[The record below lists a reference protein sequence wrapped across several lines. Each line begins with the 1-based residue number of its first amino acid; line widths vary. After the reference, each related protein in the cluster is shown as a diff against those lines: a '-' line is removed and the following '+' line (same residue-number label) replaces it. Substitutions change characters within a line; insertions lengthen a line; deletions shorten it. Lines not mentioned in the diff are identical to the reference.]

1 MKLNFMNQSFIVLTA
16 IILSL
21 ALLGGYIATSLKQYI
36 VIGYIL
42 IGVLIGSIFT
52 SITHSQNY
60 ISTLASIGVALLIFL
75 NGTEFSLERI
85 KNYRK
90 IIVLGSILQTIFVS
104 IIMTFLIYILH
115 FKFISAI
122 TVGIALSMSSTVIV
136 SKVLKD
142 LDRNYS
148 QIGEITISWLM
159 IQDLLT
165 IPIII
170 FFNSTLPTHHIIFPI
185 IIAILKSVV
194 ILIVI
199 YYLGSAIIPYALEK
213 IAQTEIRELLVLS
226 VIAILFV
233 IISIAS
239 VLGISTIVAAFI
251 AGLII
256 SKSLLHHQI
265 SQEIKPFKDL
275 FSVFFFILI
284 GTVTPVTFVIGHIFQ
299 IILAVIFLI
308 VVKTVITFIIL
319 KFAKLHSNIA
329 FNISSNIMQ
338 AGEFSFVIGTVA
350 LSSHFIGDNAYYL
363 LLAVTIIT
371 MILTPFTIQNDI
383 KIYQTLRDFTKRTL
397 PILYKY
403 IFDKD
408 QELADL
414 ELRHPGIIIVGYGR
428 VGKHTVEIL
437 RSNHMKTTVIDFNQ
451 NLINAQKKKDKT
463 INFIYGEADSIEII
477 KSSGIEHA
485 KILIL
490 TTPDIETNY
499 KIVQIVKNL
508 NTNVK
513 IIARSHLPKHKEIL
527 KNFGVEHI
535 VEPEKEAA
543 LSIVHILLQ
552 YLGKNRR
559 EINAI
564 LQRNELQD

>member
-1 MKLNFMNQSFIVLTA
+1 MDQSFIILTA

-42 IGVLIGSIFT
+42 MGVLIGSIFT

-60 ISTLASIGVALLIFL
+60 ISILASIGVTLLIFL

-90 IIVLGSILQTIFVS
+90 VIVWGSIIQTIFVS
-104 IIMTFLIYILH
+104 IIMTFLIHILH
-115 FKFISAI
+115 LKFISAI
-122 TVGIALSMSSTVIV
+122 TIGIALSMSSTVIV

-165 IPIII
+165 IPVII
-170 FFNSTLPTHHIIFPI
+170 FFNSNLPTHYIIFPI

-194 ILIVI
+194 ILIII
-199 YYLGSAIIPYALEK
+199 YYLGSAIIPYALDK

-226 VIAILFV
+226 VIAILFI

-239 VLGISTIVAAFI
+239 LFGISTIVAAFI

-284 GTVTPVTFVIGHIFQ
+284 GTVTPITFVIGHIFQ

-308 VVKTVITFIIL
+308 VVKTIITFAIL
-319 KFAKLHSNIA
+319 KFAKFHSNMA
-329 FNISSNIMQ
+329 FNISSNVMQ

-371 MILTPFTIQNDI
+371 MILTPFTIQNDV
-383 KIYQTLRDFTKRTL
+383 KIYQTLRDFTKRIL

-408 QELADL
+408 QELADH
-414 ELRHPGIIIVGYGR
+414 ELKHPGIIIVGYGR
-428 VGKHTVEIL
+428 VGKHTAEIL

-463 INFIYGEADSIEII
+463 ISFIYGEADSIEII

-527 KNFGVEHI
+527 KSFGVEHI
-535 VEPEKEAA
+535 VEPEKETA

-552 YLGKNRR
+552 YLGKNKR